1 MRMLSLVAVFAAF
14 ATTALGVDWSTAE
27 RVSDGIELV
36 RLSYEQ
42 PRLMKA
48 QAMRID
54 LSDKTLGFTAN
65 GRDERWGKPMPYYTN
80 LTIRT
85 RRVTPSRLARIR
97 SSRSAVEASL
107 TTSTPGA
114 RYGSS
119 QITVSPS
126 SEYDAS

>member
-1 MRMLSLVAVFAAF
+1 MRILSLVAAFAAF
-14 ATTALGVDWSTAE
+14 ASTVFGVDWSTAE

-36 RLSYEQ
+36 RLSYDQ

-48 QAMRID
+48 QAMRVD

-85 RRVTPSRLARIR
+85 RRVTVEEFMMNARAPLR
-97 SSRSAVEASL
+97 GE
-107 TTSTPGA
+107 
-114 RYGSS
+114 
-119 QITVSPS
+119 
-126 SEYDAS
+126 